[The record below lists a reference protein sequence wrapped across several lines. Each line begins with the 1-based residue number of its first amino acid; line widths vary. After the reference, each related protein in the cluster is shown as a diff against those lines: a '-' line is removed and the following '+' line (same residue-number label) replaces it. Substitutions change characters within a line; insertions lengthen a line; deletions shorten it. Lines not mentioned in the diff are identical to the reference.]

1 MISAAERL
9 EFLRRIPV
17 LAGLD
22 ETGLKI
28 FADHAQEISCPAGM
42 LAVHEG
48 DPGNQMFVIY
58 SGRVEVIKRLGEPNE
73 HLLTMLGPRDHFGEM
88 CIIECVARSA
98 SVRALEDTVLF
109 GLKGADLFHLFKYRA
124 DQYAILILNLARD
137 LSRRLRA
144 LEEKWKAVSH

>member
-22 ETGLKI
+22 DQGLQI
-28 FADHAQEISCPAGM
+28 FAEHAQEIACPAGM

-48 DPGNQMFVIY
+48 DPGNQMFIIHT
-58 SGRVEVIKRLGEPNE
+58 GTVEIIKDQGGPNE
-73 HLLTMLGPRDHFGEM
+73 RLLTTLHSRDHFGEM

-98 SVRALEDTVLF
+98 SARALEDTVLF
-109 GLKGADLFHLFKYRA
+109 GLKGSDLFHLFKYRA

-144 LEEKWKAVSH
+144 LDEKWRAVSH